1 MNEADIPE
9 NENLTGSCNLENSQQ
24 LEKENCP
31 FYSLLPN
38 EDREIVSNKNLVIPK
53 LPPANSSISAISNDQ
68 EWESSDWENEI
79 SSPESTTNIDD
90 EEQTNIDS
98 ESSNGILELNR
109 AQWESIPDLDL
120 SEDELTSNSQKDW
133 VAEPESEK
141 QAAVNSEFQQL
152 LELNQELRSA
162 NEDLYQQVEELTSA
176 LADNQ
181 KALQKQK
188 NHSSIAES
196 MLCQQTQESIADR
209 EKIESLFQE
218 LENSTQ
224 TIKRQESLIES
235 YKSHLESSQ
244 QRLAQLERE
253 CTKLHSRYNE
263 QSYKLSQLENASREL
278 RTRLMRQQRQ
288 NLQFKAALSKC
299 LDTPVPGDL
308 EDNETISRARN
319 FTRQSS
325 TINSKLRSFLTNAQ
339 PIRPWSEQQADT
351 FNDDEV
357 AYAQE
362 EDFGEPQTRM
372 WQESINEFS
381 GWDSTVKENIFTGN
395 GSFIGHS
402 QSEKIDCDD
411 SAQAYIWD
419 TSTEESSNFSVPHEA
434 DSEVSIWDVE
444 ASEEDISPQ
453 QTTTNFSSE
462 SIEQEFI
469 NEDIAK
475 ETIDRKI
482 TPETISYHESSD
494 LDEYD
499 DEYDL
504 EKSDVEEDKSKESE
518 FKESELKES
527 DLKEKLDSVIET
539 FFRSQGI
546 SQASQSADV
555 DDAHNPQ
562 KTVSE
567 PVVKSHDSKHPDDEF
582 GNRKDSS
589 GDTSLTDTFSGDIF
603 SDGSTWSEGSFESDL
618 NSEQFTHYNNDNSPS
633 PVVYPERRRNPKKSL
648 ASVELPDFRSHS
660 TSE

>member
-9 NENLTGSCNLENSQQ
+9 NENLTGSCNLGNSQQ
-24 LEKENCP
+24 LKKENCP

-38 EDREIVSNKNLVIPK
+38 EDPEIVSNENLLIPK
-53 LPPANSSISAISNDQ
+53 LPPANSSVSAIPNDQ
-68 EWESSDWENEI
+68 EWENNDWENEV
-79 SSPESTTNIDD
+79 SSPESSMNIG
-90 EEQTNIDS
+90 EEDQTNNDS

-120 SEDELTSNSQKDW
+120 SEDELTSKSEKDW

-162 NEDLYQQVEELTSA
+162 NDDLYQQVEELTSA

-188 NHSSIAES
+188 NRSSIAES
-196 MLCQQTQESIADR
+196 MLSQQTQESIADR

-218 LENSTQ
+218 LETATQ

-253 CTKLHSRYNE
+253 CTELHSKYSE
-263 QSYKLSQLENASREL
+263 QSYKLSQSENASREL

-308 EDNETISRARN
+308 EDNETVNRVKN
-319 FTRQSS
+319 FTGESS

-339 PIRPWSEQQADT
+339 PIRPWSEQQVDT

-357 AYAQE
+357 AYPQE
-362 EDFGEPQTRM
+362 EDFADPHTRM
-372 WQESINEFS
+372 WQESVNEFS

-395 GSFIGHS
+395 GSFIDPS
-402 QSEKIDCDD
+402 QSENINNND
-411 SAQAYIWD
+411 SAQVYIW
-419 TSTEESSNFSVPHEA
+419 EENSSFSIPHEA
-434 DSEVSIWDVE
+434 DGEVSIWDVE
-444 ASEEDISPQ
+444 ASEENISPQ
-453 QTTTNFSSE
+453 PTTTNLSSE
-462 SIEQEFI
+462 NTEQEFI
-469 NEDIAK
+469 NQDIAK
-475 ETIDRKI
+475 ETIDRGI
-482 TPETISYHESSD
+482 TPETISFYESSD
-494 LDEYD
+494 S

-504 EKSDVEEDKSKESE
+504 EKSDLEEAKSKESDFKE
-518 FKESELKES
+518 SDFKESELKES
-527 DLKEKLDSVIET
+527 DLLKEKLDSVIET

-555 DDAHNPQ
+555 DDTHNPQ
-562 KTVSE
+562 KIIWE
-567 PVVKSHDSKHPDDEF
+567 PVANSTDSKRPDDKFE
-582 GNRKDSS
+582 NRKDSS
-589 GDTSLTDTFSGDIF
+589 ANTSSEDIF
-603 SDGSTWSEGSFESDL
+603 SDDSIWSEGSFESDF

>member
-9 NENLTGSCNLENSQQ
+9 NENLIESCSLGNSQQ
-24 LEKENCP
+24 LDKESCP

-38 EDREIVSNKNLVIPK
+38 EDPEIISNENLVIPK
-53 LPPANSSISAISNDQ
+53 LPSANSSVSAIPNDR
-68 EWESSDWENEI
+68 EWENNDWENEV
-79 SSPESTTNIDD
+79 SSPESSMNIG
-90 EEQTNIDS
+90 EEDQTNNDS
-98 ESSNGILELNR
+98 ESSNGILELNS

-120 SEDELTSNSQKDW
+120 SEDELTSKSEKDW

-162 NEDLYQQVEELTSA
+162 NDNLYQQVEELTSA

-188 NHSSIAES
+188 NRSSIAES
-196 MLCQQTQESIADR
+196 MLSQQTQESIADR
-209 EKIESLFQE
+209 EKIESLFQD

-253 CTKLHSRYNE
+253 CTELHSRYTE

-308 EDNETISRARN
+308 EDNETINKARN

-362 EDFGEPQTRM
+362 EDFAGSQTRM
-372 WQESINEFS
+372 WQESVNEFS
-381 GWDSTVKENIFTGN
+381 GWDSTVKENIFTTN

-411 SAQAYIWD
+411 SAQVYIWD
-419 TSTEESSNFSVPHEA
+419 TSMEENSNFSISHEA
-434 DSEVSIWDVE
+434 DSEVSIWDIE

-453 QTTTNFSSE
+453 QTTTDFSSE
-462 SIEQEFI
+462 STEQEFI
-469 NEDIAK
+469 NQDIAK
-475 ETIDRKI
+475 ETIDREI

-494 LDEYD
+494 S

-504 EKSDVEEDKSKESE
+504 EKSDLEEAKSKESE
-518 FKESELKES
+518 FKEYELKES

-546 SQASQSADV
+546 SQASQSEDV
-555 DDAHNPQ
+555 DDVHNPDN
-562 KTVSE
+562 TVWE
-567 PVVKSHDSKHPDDEF
+567 PVANSTDSKRLDDKF

-589 GDTSLTDTFSGDIF
+589 GNTSSGDIF
-603 SDGSTWSEGSFESDL
+603 SDDSIWSEGSFESDF

-648 ASVELPDFRSHS
+648 ASVELPDFRSDS